1 MDVNLDTNESS
12 VGSPGRGPREIYHK
26 ILQEM
31 QKNPA
36 VVPISVY
43 KEFLRFLIATF
54 GQLKYLAEDGKI
66 KEIKCMHARPE
77 RAVAKLNQQQNMVL
91 PTTTISQTAI
101 QEAENRRRIS
111 NLFQHEVRWNEKKQ
125 RAERVI
131 RVVDRPVNIQYTL
144 NLWTKYIAD
153 MDQLAATIRLLFNPT
168 MSVNTKFNKV
178 SQIFLVSESDNSTIN
193 LADREDR
200 IIKRSF
206 VLSLETYIP
215 NPRFKVTSTGEI
227 QSLGVGVDIADC

>member
-1 MDVNLDTNESS
+1 MEVNITTTDS
-12 VGSPGRGPREIYHK
+12 VGPQGRSSRELYQH

-54 GQLKYLAEDGKI
+54 GRLKYLSEDGKI
-66 KEIKCMHARPE
+66 KDVKCMHARPE
-77 RAVAKLNQQQNMVL
+77 RAVAKLNQQQNMIL

-101 QEAENRRRIS
+101 QEAENRRRI
-111 NLFQHEVRWNEKKQ
+111 NTLLQHEVVWDEEKQ

-131 RVVDRPVNIQYTL
+131 KIVDRPVTVIYTL
-144 NLWTKYIAD
+144 NLWTKYVAD
-153 MDQLAATIRLLFNPT
+153 MDQLAATVRLMFNPSMVVIT
-168 MSVNTKFNKV
+168 EFDNT
-178 SQIFLVSESDNSTIN
+178 SQVFLDGESDNSTIN

-200 IIKRSF
+200 IVKRSF
-206 VLSLETYIP
+206 TLRLETYIP

-227 QSLGVGVDIADC
+227 QRFGVGVDFADC